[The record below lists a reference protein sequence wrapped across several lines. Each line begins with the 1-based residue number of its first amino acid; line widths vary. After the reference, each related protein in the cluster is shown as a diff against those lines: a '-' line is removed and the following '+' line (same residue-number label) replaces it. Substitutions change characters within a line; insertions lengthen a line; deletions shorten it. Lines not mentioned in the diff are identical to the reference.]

1 MAKNITPQE
10 KNFSQWYL
18 DLIFAGEL
26 ADYAPV
32 RGCMIIRPTG
42 FEIWEKMQAI
52 LDRMFKETGHQ
63 NAYFPLLI
71 PTSFLKK
78 ESQHVEGFSPE
89 LAIVTH
95 GGGNQL
101 EEPLAVRPTS
111 ETIIG
116 HTYAK
121 WLKSYR
127 DLPILINQWCNVLRW
142 EMRTRL
148 FLRTSEFLWQE
159 GHTAHETEKEA
170 QEETLK
176 MLQVYKTFLEEYCA
190 IPVITGLKPEH
201 EKFPGAL
208 MTYTLEAM
216 MQDKKFLQS
225 GTSHNL
231 GQNFA
236 KAFDIKF
243 LNRSNKMECAWTTS
257 WGVSTRMI
265 GGVIM
270 AHGDNDGLILPPKI
284 ASTQIVLVPIFPVL
298 KDGGESEKTQ
308 ILEYSDKIFQR
319 LTQKFDSLLIQT
331 DKQHHLRASDRFF
344 YWIQKGV
351 PLRIEIGMREVSQ
364 KNAVLVRRDNRE
376 KLVATLDNITEVAE
390 KKLQEIQESLYQKAL
405 KFQQQNTV
413 FLENFTAMQD
423 FFEKQGG
430 AVEAYWDGTKES
442 AHLIQEKTKATV
454 RLILEDNIKE
464 RKCIFSRKTALF
476 KVIFGVA
483 Y

>member
-18 DLIFAGEL
+18 DLIQAGQL

-42 FEIWEKMQAI
+42 FAIWEKMQAI

-71 PTSFLKK
+71 PESFLKK

-89 LAIVTH
+89 LAVVTH

-159 GHTAHETEKEA
+159 GHTAHETKKEA

-208 MTYTLEAM
+208 TTYTLEAM

-243 LNRSNKMECAWTTS
+243 LNRSNKMEWAWTTS

-284 ASTQIVLVPIFPVL
+284 ASTQIVLVPIF
-298 KDGGESEKTQ
+298 KEDSEKTQ
-308 ILEYSDKIFQR
+308 ILEYSDKILQ
-319 LTQKFDSLLIQT
+319 Q
-331 DKQHHLRASDRFF
+331 
-344 YWIQKGV
+344 
-351 PLRIEIGMREVSQ
+351 
-364 KNAVLVRRDNRE
+364 
-376 KLVATLDNITEVAE
+376 LDE
-390 KKLQEIQESLYQKAL
+390 Q
-405 KFQQQNTV
+405 
-413 FLENFTAMQD
+413 
-423 FFEKQGG
+423 
-430 AVEAYWDGTKES
+430 
-442 AHLIQEKTKATV
+442 
-454 RLILEDNIKE
+454 
-464 RKCIFSRKTALF
+464 
-476 KVIFGVA
+476 VI
-483 Y
+483 